1 MAKIKDVTIQDLMEP
16 HEQAIALYS
25 RYIAKLT
32 GLPGTGGPS
41 VTSGASWL
49 PLSSEAPILR
59 SAR

>member
-1 MAKIKDVTIQDLMEP
+1 MAKTKDVTIQDLMEP

-32 GLPGTGGPS
+32 GLPGTGQAIGNFRHIIAAAQRS
-41 VTSGASWL
+41 IA
-49 PLSSEAPILR
+49 ILR